1 MESESIEIAG
11 RKISL
16 ADWDAT
22 PESIKLVI
30 EDLHGLVAGLSQR
43 ISAIDEKFNKNSKNS
58 SIPPSKKGF
67 GGEQKQEQ
75 KQEQKTPKQRTKNT
89 KSEKKLYPPDE
100 CKAIHEEKPSA
111 CSECGEQLQGSDPE
125 PYRHQII
132 EMPIIR
138 PDVVEYR
145 LHELDCEHCG
155 AKTRAELPSGVTQ
168 KCYGHGLAAWI
179 AILSGEYRQ
188 SYRQVERLLT
198 ELCGVE
204 LSRGTIGRARAEM
217 SEALATANVAAGHYV
232 QQQPVVNVDETGFKQ
247 YNRDGQNPGQTRGWL
262 WVVVTPL
269 VSCLGRC
276 HERETRSARLRFFA
290 VVLSRSKA
298 TAQALLGDF
307 TGVVGSDRC
316 PSYNWLSNDHRQV
329 CWAHLLRDFQAM
341 AERSGASAEIG
352 TSLLKSGHRLFHW
365 WHQVRDGTMS
375 RELFIEAVG
384 LLRAGVIAELESA
397 VNLPIGAKEPTP
409 LAKTVRTCQQL
420 LKVEAALWTF
430 VDHPG
435 VEPTNNVAERALR
448 PAVIWRNT
456 SFGSQSQGGSEFVAR
471 MLTVSSSLKAQG
483 RSLLDFL
490 TESCQAYRLDSAA
503 PSLIPPPAQPIIS
516 TSPVFFLP

>member
-1 MESESIEIAG
+1 M
-11 RKISL
+11 
-16 ADWDAT
+16 
-22 PESIKLVI
+22 I
-30 EDLHGLVAGLSQR
+30 EDLHGIVAGLSQR
-43 ISAIDEKFNKNSKNS
+43 ISILEEKINKNSKNS
-58 SIPPSKKGF
+58 SIPPSKNGF
-67 GGEQKQEQ
+67 GGEPKQEQ
-75 KQEQKTPKQRTKNT
+75 KKQDKKTPLAAHKKHQVG
-89 KSEKKLYPPDE
+89 KKLYPPDE
-100 CKAIHEEKPSA
+100 CKVIHEEKPSE
-111 CSECGEQLQGSDPE
+111 CSACGEKLIGSDPE

-132 EMPIIR
+132 EIPIIR
-138 PDVVEYR
+138 PEVVEYR
-145 LHELDCEHCG
+145 LHQLDCEHCG
-155 AKTRAELPSGVTQ
+155 AKTRAGLPSGVTP

-188 SYRQVERLLT
+188 SVRQVERLLK

-217 SEALATANVAAGHYV
+217 SDALSTATLEAGHYV
-232 QQQPVVNVDETGFKQ
+232 QQQSIVNVDETGFKQ
-247 YNRDGQNPGQTRGWL
+247 YNRDGQNPGQMRGWL

-269 VSCLGRC
+269 VS
-276 HERETRSARLRFFA
+276 FFTI
-290 VVLSRSKA
+290 VLSRSKA

-316 PSYNWLSNDHRQV
+316 PSYNWLTNDHRQV

-352 TSLLKSGHRLFHW
+352 THLLKSGHRLFHW
-365 WHQVRDGTMS
+365 WHKVRDGTMS
-375 RELFIEAVG
+375 TELFVEAVR
-384 LLRAGVIAELESA
+384 LLRAGVIEELESA
-397 VNLPIGAKEPTP
+397 VNLPIGHKEQTP
-409 LAKTVRTCQQL
+409 LAKTIRSCQQI

-471 MLTVSSSLKAQG
+471 MLTVSSSLKSQG

-490 TESCQAYRLDSAA
+490 TESCHAYRLGSVA
-503 PSLIPPPAQPIIS
+503 PSLIPLPKQPVIPS
-516 TSPVFFLP
+516 NPVFLLP

>member
-1 MESESIEIAG
+1 MEAESIEIAG
-11 RKISL
+11 RKISA

-30 EDLHGLVAGLSQR
+30 EDLHGLVAQLSQR
-43 ISAIDEKFNKNSKNS
+43 ILALEEKINKNSKNS
-58 SIPPSKKGF
+58 SIPPSKNGF
-67 GGEQKQEQ
+67 GGEKKQEQ
-75 KQEQKTPKQRTKNT
+75 SKQEKKTQKRRTNNT
-89 KSEKKLYPPDE
+89 KSEKKFYSPEE
-100 CKAIHEEKPSA
+100 CKAIHEEKPQA
-111 CSECGEQLQGSDPE
+111 CSECGEELQGSDPE

-138 PDVVEYR
+138 PEVVEYR
-145 LHELDCEHCG
+145 LHELECEHCG
-155 AKTRAELPSGVTQ
+155 AKTRANLPSGVTE

-188 SYRQVERLLT
+188 SYRQVEKLLT

-204 LSRGTIGRARAEM
+204 ISRGTIGRARAEM
-217 SEALATANVAAGHYV
+217 SEAVAMATREASDYV

-247 YNRDGQNPGQTRGWL
+247 YNRDGQNPSQTRGWL

-269 VSCLGRC
+269 VS
-276 HERETRSARLRFFA
+276 FFA

-307 TGVVGSDRC
+307 TGIVGSDRYS
-316 PSYNWLSNDHRQV
+316 SYNWLTTDHRQV

-352 TSLLKSGHRLFHW
+352 TNLLKSGHRLFHW
-365 WHQVRDGTMS
+365 WHKVRDGTMS
-375 RELFIEAVG
+375 RELFIEAVK

-397 VNLPIGAKEPTP
+397 INLPIGAKEQTP
-409 LAKTVRTCQQL
+409 LAKTVRSCQQIL
-420 LKVEAALWTF
+420 NVEAALWTF

-471 MLTVSSSLKAQG
+471 MLTVSSSVKAQG

-490 TESCQAYRLDSAA
+490 TQSCQAYRVGSVA
-503 PSLIPPPAQPIIS
+503 PSLIPLPVPPIIP
-516 TSPVFFLP
+516 TSQV

>member
-16 ADWDAT
+16 ADWEAT
-22 PESIKLVI
+22 PESIKLAI
-30 EDLHGLVAGLSQR
+30 EDLHGIVAGLSQR
-43 ISAIDEKFNKNSKNS
+43 ILALEEKLNKNSKNS
-58 SIPPSKKGF
+58 SIPPSKNGF
-67 GGEQKQEQ
+67 GGEKKQEQ
-75 KQEQKTPKQRTKNT
+75 NKQDKKTPKQRTKNT

-100 CKAIHEEKPSA
+100 CKAIHEQRPSA

-138 PDVVEYR
+138 PEVVEYR

-155 AKTRAELPSGVTQ
+155 AKTRADLPSGVTH
-168 KCYGHGLAAWI
+168 KCYGQGLAAWI

-188 SYRQVERLLT
+188 SYRQVARLLT

-217 SEALATANVAAGHYV
+217 SDALATATVEAGHYV

-247 YNRDGQNPGQTRGWL
+247 YNRDGQNPGQTKGWL

-269 VSCLGRC
+269 VS
-276 HERETRSARLRFFA
+276 FFT

-298 TAQALLGDF
+298 TAQKLLGDF

-316 PSYNWLSNDHRQV
+316 PSYNWLNNDHRQV

-352 TSLLKSGHRLFHW
+352 TRLLKSGHRLFHW
-365 WHQVRDGTMS
+365 WHKVRDGTMS
-375 RELFIEAVG
+375 RELFIEAVR

-397 VNLPIGAKEPTP
+397 VNLPIGHREQTP
-409 LAKTVRTCQQL
+409 LAKTVRSCQQI

-430 VDHPG
+430 VDRPD

-471 MLTVSSSLKAQG
+471 MLTVSSSVKAQG

-490 TESCQAYRLDSAA
+490 TESCQAYRLSLVA
-503 PSLIPPPAQPIIS
+503 PSLIPLPQQPVTPTNRI
-516 TSPVFFLP
+516 FLLP

>member
-22 PESIKLVI
+22 PESIKLAI
-30 EDLHGLVAGLSQR
+30 EDLHGMVAGLSQR
-43 ISAIDEKFNKNSKNS
+43 VSALEEKINKNSKNS
-58 SIPPSKKGF
+58 SIPPSKSGF
-67 GGEQKQEQ
+67 GGGVKQAQ
-75 KQEQKTPKQRTKNT
+75 NKQDKKTPKQRTKNT
-89 KSEKKLYPPDE
+89 RSEKKLYPPDE
-100 CKAIHEEKPSA
+100 CSAIHEEKPPA
-111 CSECGEQLQGSDPE
+111 CSQCGEELEGSDPE

-138 PDVVEYR
+138 PDVVEYQ
-145 LHELDCEHCG
+145 LHELECEHCG
-155 AKTRAELPSGVTQ
+155 AKTRADLPVGVTQ

-188 SYRQVERLLT
+188 SYRQVERLLS

-204 LSRGTIGRARAEM
+204 LSRGTIGRARAEI
-217 SEALATANVAAGHYV
+217 SDAVAVATAAAGEHV

-269 VSCLGRC
+269 VS
-276 HERETRSARLRFFA
+276 FFT

-307 TGVVGSDRC
+307 KGVVGSDRC
-316 PSYNWLSNDHRQV
+316 PSYNWLNNDHRQV

-341 AERSGASAEIG
+341 ADRSGASAEIG

-365 WHQVRDGTMS
+365 WHKVRDGTIS
-375 RELFIEAVG
+375 RELFIEAVR

-397 VNLPIGAKEPTP
+397 VALPVGVKEQTP
-409 LAKTVRTCQQL
+409 LAKTVRSCQQIL
-420 LKVEAALWTF
+420 NVEAALWTF
-430 VDHPG
+430 VDHLG

-471 MLTVSSSLKAQG
+471 MLTVSSSLKAQS

-490 TESCQAYRLDSAA
+490 TESCQAYRLASVP
-503 PSLIPPPAQPIIS
+503 PSLIPLPQQPVIPPHQ
-516 TSPVFFLP
+516 VFLLP

>member
-43 ISAIDEKFNKNSKNS
+43 ISTLEEKLNKNSKNS

-75 KQEQKTPKQRTKNT
+75 KKQEQKIPKQRTKNS
-89 KSEKKLYPPDE
+89 KSEKKLYAPEE
-100 CKAIHEEKPSA
+100 CIKIHEEKPSS
-111 CSECGEQLQGSDPE
+111 CSTCGEQLIGSDPE

-132 EMPIIR
+132 ELPIIR
-138 PDVVEYR
+138 PEVVEYR

-155 AKTRAELPSGVTQ
+155 AKTRAELPGGVTQ
-168 KCYGHGLAAWI
+168 KCYGHRLSAWI

-198 ELCGVE
+198 ELCGVD
-204 LSRGTIGRARAEM
+204 LSRGTIGRARAEI
-217 SEALATANVAAGHYV
+217 SEAVATATRAAGHYV

-247 YNRDGQNPGQTRGWL
+247 YNRDGQNPSQTRGWL

-269 VSCLGRC
+269 VSY
-276 HERETRSARLRFFA
+276 FA
-290 VVLSRSKA
+290 IVLSRSKA
-298 TAQALLGDF
+298 TAQTLLGDF

-316 PSYNWLSNDHRQV
+316 PSYNWLNNDHRQV

-365 WHQVRDGTMS
+365 WHKVRDGTMS
-375 RELFIEAVG
+375 KELFIEAVR
-384 LLRAGVIAELESA
+384 LLRAGVIEELESA
-397 VNLPIGAKEPTP
+397 VSLPIGPKEQTP

-430 VDHPG
+430 VNYPG

-456 SFGSQSQGGSEFVAR
+456 SFGSQSQAGSEFVAR

-490 TESCQAYRLDSAA
+490 TESCQAYRFDSAA
-503 PSLIPPPAQPIIS
+503 PSLIPPPAPPIIS
-516 TSPVFFLP
+516 ISPVLFLP